1 MKKED
6 LFDYNP
12 ASSTILGLYTGPV
25 RGGRVAANVYP
36 QNGPHPGANLFD
48 LELTQQFQS
57 DGRRLTTAHN
67 EQ

>member
-12 ASSTILGLYTGPV
+12 ASKTILGLYASPV

-36 QNGPHPGANLFD
+36 QNGPHPGANRFYLKLIQRF
-48 LELTQQFQS
+48 
-57 DGRRLTTAHN
+57 
-67 EQ
+67 